1 MLFNIEITALIVI
14 GMIVL
19 CSILVR
25 IAMTLADISN
35 ALNVIASKD
44 SNLISEKVMPI
55 IQGDAGRASLTDVSA
70 DERYKKQN
78 AEIALAIL
86 AAKAQKERANGAS
99 K

>member
-44 SNLISEKVMPI
+44 SNHVSEKVMPI
-55 IQGDAGRASLTDVSA
+55 VQGDAGRTSLTEISA

-86 AAKAQKERANGAS
+86 AAKSQKERANGAS